1 MRRSRGWSLRV
12 FTLPLN
18 GIRSGALAVTLDK
31 PMWHRKVPL
40 LAGCPM
46 MVTEAHERVALAA
59 AGNAVGVKLAD
70 APAERCG
77 SQRRLLT
84 GLRSC

>member
-46 MVTEAHERVALAA
+46 MVALAA